1 MAVTNV
7 RTAQVQAPAAK
18 AVASPVWIGWA
29 IALTAIVAFSTA
41 TPVARAAIVGGM
53 HPDALLASRMVIATL
68 LMGITIGASNPKRLR
83 MPARSILIALGAGLF
98 NAFGMVCYF
107 IGLTHLEASMAAM
120 IISLSPLAVLSLLA
134 LRGERVTYRHAVR
147 MILALSGVYLL
158 IGPGGDVS
166 LAGVAWIVV
175 AIFGFALQLSLLQW
189 YLLECDARAVTFYV
203 LIAMTA
209 GILVWWMVQGM
220 PWESPGVMGWGAILL
235 LAIVGTYFARLLLF
249 ASVARIGGGQ
259 TTMLTPLETLL
270 AVLWSYLFLGE
281 RLEPVQLLG
290 GVLILLSAVLAIQRL
305 RRAKR
310 RPRWRVWART

>member
-1 MAVTNV
+1 
-7 RTAQVQAPAAK
+7 
-18 AVASPVWIGWA
+18 
-29 IALTAIVAFSTA
+29 
-41 TPVARAAIVGGM
+41 
-53 HPDALLASRMVIATL
+53 MVLATL
-68 LMGITIGASNPKRLR
+68 LMGVTIAASNPRRLKAPR
-83 MPARSILIALGAGLF
+83 RCVLIALGAGTL

-107 IGLTHLEASMAAM
+107 LGLTYLEASMAAM

-147 MILALSGVYLL
+147 MILALAGVYLL

-166 LAGVAWIVV
+166 LVGVAWIMI
-175 AIFGFALQLSLLQW
+175 AIIAFAMQLTILQW
-189 YLLECDARAVTFYV
+189 YLMEYDSMAVTFYV

-209 GILVWWMVQGM
+209 GVTVWWLIQGA
-220 PWESPGVMGWGAILL
+220 PWQAPGALGWGAILM

-281 RLEPVQLLG
+281 RLGPVQMVG
-290 GVLILLSAVLAIQRL
+290 GVLILLSAMLAIRRL
-305 RRAKR
+305 HRSKR
-310 RPRWRVWART
+310 RPRWRIWART